1 MVKMND
7 NLVRLGGS
15 KVIFDHLNAGP
26 AHDYIKSAKILHRDN
41 TTFELEEDFQGIC
54 GTSFT
59 GYMHHCLVLAGP
71 DATTEQIEADNVT
84 DFMIL
89 SVGGLW
95 LLLLFTF
102 ILK

>member
-15 KVIFDHLNAGP
+15 QVIFDHLNAGP

-41 TTFELEEDFQGIC
+41 KTFELEDDFQGIC

-59 GYMHHCLVLAGP
+59 GYMHHCLVVAGP
-71 DATTEQIEADNVT
+71 DATTEQIEENNVT

-95 LLLLFTF
+95 LVKLFSLF
-102 ILK
+102 